1 MSILRCVA
9 FLCLIQLF
17 GYGQAPQE
25 HHRAD
30 LSNEAELPVRR
41 LYQQL
46 VDRPIGGIPTIERMK
61 SLSPYLSASLLNRI
75 ADARACGDDWFRLHP
90 QNDTKA
96 PLAWLEFGLF
106 SGADDRSGPQTF
118 QIEKAKSQE
127 DNSIR
132 VNVRLTEG
140 IPPEKPWSWEVAAIV
155 IRENGRFVINDVV
168 FLKDKD
174 VDTESRLSE
183 ILKRGCNGTLWVGR
197 IWGQNMGTDGTFTH
211 FAAEKL
217 GSVPSVP
224 AFPPRFPPCPRG

>member
-106 SGADDRSGPQTF
+106 SGADDRSGPHTF
-118 QIEKAKSQE
+118 QIERATSQK
-127 DNSIR
+127 DGSIR
-132 VNVRLTEG
+132 VSVRLTEG

-183 ILKRGCNGTLWVGR
+183 ILKRGCNGTHWVGR
-197 IWGQNMGTDGTFTH
+197 IWGQNMGTRIWGQT
-211 FAAEKL
+211 
-217 GSVPSVP
+217 GRSPI
-224 AFPPRFPPCPRG
+224 CC

>member
-9 FLCLIQLF
+9 VLFLVPLF
-17 GYGQAPQE
+17 GHGQAPQE
-25 HHRAD
+25 DHQVD
-30 LSNEAELPVRR
+30 LSNQVKLSVRR

-46 VDRPIGGIPTIERMK
+46 VSRPIGGIPTLERMK
-61 SLSPYLSASLLNRI
+61 SLSPYLSDSLLNRI
-75 ADARACGDDWFRLHP
+75 AQARACGDDWFRLHP
-90 QNDTKA
+90 QNDIKA

-106 SGADDRSGPQTF
+106 SGADDRSGPHTF
-118 QIEKAKSQE
+118 HIQKAKSQE

-140 IPPEKPWSWEVAAIV
+140 IPPEKPWTWEVAVIV

-183 ILKRGCNGTLWVGR
+183 ILKRGCNGPHWVGY
-197 IWGQNMGTDGTFTH
+197 GDKN
-211 FAAEKL
+211 AK
-217 GSVPSVP
+217 P
-224 AFPPRFPPCPRG
+224 